1 MYETICINA
10 YRRKNAS
17 IYIYILDYI
26 GIIIEGSLEVKL
38 PTMWID
44 EKAEMG
50 RGRERRRVEESRSEK

>member
-1 MYETICINA
+1 MHIAE
-10 YRRKNAS
+10 KMHQ
-17 IYIYILDYI
+17 YIYILDYI

>member
-1 MYETICINA
+1 MKLYVLMHIAE
-10 YRRKNAS
+10 KMHQ
-17 IYIYILDYI
+17 YIYILDYI